1 MTFPQLY
8 FSENEKSKEYRDN
21 FIKNSKTNSCNN
33 TNELLKTCFFS
44 DENIDLINKKLILT
58 VFDISNKIFKIG
70 QQSKSSLLIVMQCIF
85 IEHSLNLPTNIKEQI
100 INLNCRVVND
110 ILPRILTELNQRID
124 YLNKINNPRK
134 LLSLPENVK
143 TSKTL
148 QSVSTILF

>member
-1 MTFPQLY
+1 
-8 FSENEKSKEYRDN
+8 
-21 FIKNSKTNSCNN
+21 
-33 TNELLKTCFFS
+33 
-44 DENIDLINKKLILT
+44 
-58 VFDISNKIFKIG
+58 
-70 QQSKSSLLIVMQCIF
+70 MQCIF
-85 IEHSLNLPTNIKEQI
+85 IDHSLNLPTNVKEQI

-110 ILPRILTELNQRID
+110 ILPKILTELNQRID